1 MSTLKNIIKPL
12 KHDLKL
18 FQKEFDSSL
27 NSGVRLINIVSKY
40 LIRNRGKNIRPIL
53 TLLAARLCG
62 EPSLNSYRASAM
74 VELLHLATLVH
85 DDVVDD
91 ATIRRGF
98 TSINK
103 VWKNKISI
111 LMGDFILSKALI
123 NMISIKDFDALECI
137 SNTAEKLSSGE
148 LLQLEK
154 SITKTMSERVYFDMI
169 KQKTASLIACSCE
182 LGAITTEKK
191 KSDRK
196 AMYSYG
202 ENLGIAFQIKDD
214 LLDLLGSENE
224 IGKNKGGD
232 IKRNMITLP
241 LIYAKRKMSGR
252 KNRVLK
258 NLLNQFKKNKNVLE
272 KIINLIKEAG
282 GIKYTT
288 DQLDYFSNKA
298 LGVIEP
304 YPKSEF
310 KESMINLVLFNKN
323 RSS

>member
-1 MSTLKNIIKPL
+1 MLTLKNITKPL
-12 KHDLKL
+12 KDDLKL

-27 NSGVRLINIVSKY
+27 NSNVRIINIVSKY

-154 SITKTMSERVYFDMI
+154 SITKTMSENVYFDMI

-182 LGAITTEKK
+182 LGAITTKKK
-191 KSDRK
+191 KSDRE

-232 IKRNMITLP
+232 IKRNMVTLP

-252 KNRVLK
+252 QNRILK
-258 NLLNQFKKNKNVLE
+258 NLLNQLKKNKNVLD

-288 DQLDYFSNKA
+288 DKLDYFSNKA
-298 LGVIEP
+298 LGDIEP
-304 YPKSEF
+304 YPESEF

-323 RSS
+323 RFS